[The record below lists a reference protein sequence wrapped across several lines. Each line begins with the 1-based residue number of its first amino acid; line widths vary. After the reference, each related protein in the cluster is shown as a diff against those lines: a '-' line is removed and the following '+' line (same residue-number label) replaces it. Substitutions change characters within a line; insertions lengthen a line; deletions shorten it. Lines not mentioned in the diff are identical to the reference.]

1 MTRKQYLSNIFN
13 FVFRFGGG
21 MLVPRNITEYNMTDN
36 IVIRQAIES
45 DAPMMHALQKKYIPN
60 PAGSGIP
67 ESYFV
72 ALIKDG
78 FNLVAEQDGQVIGF
92 VSGERLIDGGA
103 FVQFRA
109 VDEKYQGR
117 GIGRALAD
125 RFEQVLKDN
134 GVHWLFSYAVPK
146 VAEFHKR
153 RGAHV
158 GCENYHVVLKDL

>member
-1 MTRKQYLSNIFN
+1 
-13 FVFRFGGG
+13 
-21 MLVPRNITEYNMTDN
+21 MTDN
-36 IVIRQAIES
+36 IVIRQATES
-45 DAPMMHALQKKYIPN
+45 DAPTMRALQQKYISN
-60 PAGSGIP
+60 PEGNSDIP

-134 GVHWLFSYAVPK
+134 GVHWLLSFAVPK
-146 VAEFHKR
+146 VAEFYKR

-158 GCENYHVVLKDL
+158 GRENYHVVLKDL